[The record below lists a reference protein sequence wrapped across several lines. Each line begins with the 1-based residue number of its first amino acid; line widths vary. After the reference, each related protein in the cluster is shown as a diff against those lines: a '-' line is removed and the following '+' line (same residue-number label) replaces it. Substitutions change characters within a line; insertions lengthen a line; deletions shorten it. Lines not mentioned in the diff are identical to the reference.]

1 MFDWL
6 IAKLHWVAE
15 QVDPLTGIVPAS
27 IPPIHFSD
35 SLIPIDDNKALRD
48 GIDRMMASVP
58 ETKKDWHP
66 ESNNQVLDIVHP
78 SLYAYTRG
86 RTRRVLPTPY
96 VPTSTGEEES
106 TLDYLAG
113 EILKI
118 TGLPKDDEDD
128 MKLTPMVTFMRI
140 GEGQVTRPALS
151 PLRLRKNI
159 FYQPRPFWMRQTT
172 PEPQW
177 QPGDPIPDVVEM
189 NWPSKSDY
197 LWLPSEVYVASA
209 DSEEP
214 YKTRFLSYIN
224 NLHPDPSLPSGALY
238 PVIERIL
245 TKFIPLFE
253 KTLRAN
259 QGNYARKEFFN
270 DNRVYWDPPEPE
282 PVDDELITIFNHLE
296 QQQLP

>member
-15 QVDPLTGIVPAS
+15 QTDPGSGIVPAS
-27 IPPIHFSD
+27 VPPVYFSD
-35 SLIPIDDNKALRD
+35 SLISTEDNKSLRD
-48 GIDRMMASVP
+48 GIDRMVALIP

-78 SLYAYTRG
+78 SLYAYARG
-86 RTRRVLPTPY
+86 RTRRFLPKPY
-96 VPTSTGEEES
+96 EHMLGTEEEE

-118 TGLPKDDEDD
+118 TGLPQEDD
-128 MKLTPMVTFMRI
+128 DLNLTPMLTFMKI
-140 GEGQVTRPALS
+140 GEGQVTQPAPS
-151 PLRLRKNI
+151 PLRLRKSLL
-159 FYQPRPFWMRQTT
+159 YQPRPFLGRQPS

-177 QPGDPIPDVVEM
+177 QPGDPIPDAVEL
-189 NWPSKSDY
+189 NWPTSSDY
-197 LWLPSEVYVASA
+197 LWLPAEIYVASN
-209 DSEEP
+209 DTKEP

-253 KTLRAN
+253 KTLGASQR
-259 QGNYARKEFFN
+259 NYARPEFLN
-270 DNRVYWDPPEPE
+270 DDGIYWDPSGPAS
-282 PVDDELITIFNHLE
+282 VDYG
-296 QQQLP
+296 